1 MLKLLTFSKQI
12 GMKYKFNIMTNY
24 ASELEIQ
31 IDKFNIENKSDLK
44 LLQVINDEVNFVEME
59 TSISNELLF
68 KFGIQFG
75 ESNAKKNIEGQ
86 I

>member
-1 MLKLLTFSKQI
+1 
-12 GMKYKFNIMTNY
+12 MKYKFNIMTNY

-59 TSISNELLF
+59 TSMSNELLF

-75 ESNAKKNIEGQ
+75 ESNAKKNIEGR